1 MTDLSKTDLSMTASD
16 LEYCLREWQK
26 VLRLQDWDIK
36 AELCSAAR
44 LHGKLGSCSVSF
56 SKKAAKILILDRA
69 SHDATIDSDW
79 PYDPELTLVHELLH
93 CHSGF
98 MDGMT
103 DYVETFEEHMVE
115 SIATGLVGLR
125 RFLPSAL
132 TQSITTTT
140 RNCQICLSREAKSKF
155 SPVLE

>member
-1 MTDLSKTDLSMTASD
+1 MTDLFKTDLSITSSD

-56 SKKAAKILILDRA
+56 SRKVAKILILDRV
-69 SHDATIDSDW
+69 SHDSTLDTDW
-79 PYDPELTLVHELLH
+79 LYDPELTLVHELLH
-93 CHSGF
+93 CHAGF
-98 MDGMT
+98 MDGSAG
-103 DYVETFEEHMVE
+103 YVETFEEHMVE
-115 SIATGLVGLR
+115 SIATGLVSLR
-125 RFLPSAL
+125 RFLPSAPS
-132 TQSITTTT
+132 QCITTTPC
-140 RNCQICLSREAKSKF
+140 NCQVCQSREAKSKF

>member
-1 MTDLSKTDLSMTASD
+1 MTDLSMTSSD
-16 LEYCLREWQK
+16 LGYCLREWQK

-44 LHGKLGSCSVSF
+44 LPGKLGSCSVSF
-56 SKKAAKILILDRA
+56 SKKAAKILILDRV
-69 SHDATIDSDW
+69 SHDATLNTDW